1 MKTVRIAIIGHG
13 FMGHEHEAMLSEM
26 DGIQLVGISDIDPV
40 QLEDVKKGIK
50 RYQNNEELFADPE
63 VDVVLIAAN
72 NNQHH
77 DLVIQAARAGKDV
90 ICEKPVAMSL
100 EELDDM
106 VRVTEECGVKFTVH
120 HQRRMD
126 PDFRI
131 MKEVYD
137 METVIL
143 KERIT
148 YQQIAEISD
157 HLHQAENIA
166 FYSSQ
171 EGMLHVLQKAMIL
184 SGKKANVY
192 EDISTQEDSLKAV
205 GENTAVFAVIPD
217 LLEMTPLRSILKK
230 AKRQGAF
237 IISICSD
244 PQNAYEKYS
253 DLQIGF
259 EGTKTSMDTY
269 LFMILVNLIQTDYCR
284 RYVEEVL
291 EELYE

>member
-1 MKTVRIAIIGHG
+1 MDSIETLLTYYNRSDKNSIDHAVIEKILENIHSLKNATIYDLAEMCYSSPATISRLMRKLGFENYMEFKAQIGNALKNFRYFNRNSNG
-13 FMGHEHEAMLSEM
+13 MEM
-26 DGIQLVGISDIDPV
+26 SGDSDPV
-40 QLEDVKKGIK
+40 
-50 RYQNNEELFADPE
+50 PE
-63 VDVVLIAAN
+63 YFQMLI
-72 NNQHH
+72 QKI
-77 DLVIQAARAGKDV
+77 L
-90 ICEKPVAMSL
+90 
-100 EELDDM
+100 
-106 VRVTEECGVKFTVH
+106 
-120 HQRRMD
+120 
-126 PDFRI
+126 
-131 MKEVYD
+131 
-137 METVIL
+137 IL

>member
-1 MKTVRIAIIGHG
+1 
-13 FMGHEHEAMLSEM
+13 ML
-26 DGIQLVGISDIDPV
+26 IQKIL
-40 QLEDVKKGIK
+40 
-50 RYQNNEELFADPE
+50 
-63 VDVVLIAAN
+63 
-72 NNQHH
+72 
-77 DLVIQAARAGKDV
+77 
-90 ICEKPVAMSL
+90 
-100 EELDDM
+100 
-106 VRVTEECGVKFTVH
+106 
-120 HQRRMD
+120 
-126 PDFRI
+126 
-131 MKEVYD
+131 
-137 METVIL
+137 IL

>member
-1 MKTVRIAIIGHG
+1 M
-13 FMGHEHEAMLSEM
+13 
-26 DGIQLVGISDIDPV
+26 
-40 QLEDVKKGIK
+40 
-50 RYQNNEELFADPE
+50 
-63 VDVVLIAAN
+63 
-72 NNQHH
+72 
-77 DLVIQAARAGKDV
+77 
-90 ICEKPVAMSL
+90 
-100 EELDDM
+100 
-106 VRVTEECGVKFTVH
+106 
-120 HQRRMD
+120 
-126 PDFRI
+126 
-131 MKEVYD
+131 
-137 METVIL
+137 
-143 KERIT
+143 
-148 YQQIAEISD
+148 
-157 HLHQAENIA
+157 
-166 FYSSQ
+166 
-171 EGMLHVLQKAMIL
+171 LQKAMIL

-244 PQNAYEKYS
+244 PQNVYEKYS

>member
-1 MKTVRIAIIGHG
+1 MDSIETLLTYYNRSDKNSIDHAVIEKILENIHSLKNATIYDLAEMCYSSPATISRLMRKLGFENYTEFKAQIGNALKNFRYFNRNSNG
-13 FMGHEHEAMLSEM
+13 MEM
-26 DGIQLVGISDIDPV
+26 SGDSDPV
-40 QLEDVKKGIK
+40 
-50 RYQNNEELFADPE
+50 PE
-63 VDVVLIAAN
+63 YFQMLI
-72 NNQHH
+72 QKI
-77 DLVIQAARAGKDV
+77 L
-90 ICEKPVAMSL
+90 
-100 EELDDM
+100 
-106 VRVTEECGVKFTVH
+106 
-120 HQRRMD
+120 
-126 PDFRI
+126 
-131 MKEVYD
+131 
-137 METVIL
+137 IL

-205 GENTAVFAVIPD
+205 VENTAVFAVIPD

-244 PQNAYEKYS
+244 PQNVYEKYS